1 MKRRL
6 IVKTWFVTGA
16 TRGLGHA
23 WIKAA
28 LERGDRVAATGREIN
43 RLDGLATRF
52 GKALL
57 PIRLD
62 ITDRD
67 PVFAA
72 LSQAKAEFGHLDVIV
87 ANAGYGLF
95 GTIEETNEREARAQ
109 FETNVFGTLWT
120 VQAAIPL
127 LRAQQGGHVMIT
139 TSVAGVITFPTA
151 GIYNATKWA
160 TEALGETLA
169 KETAE
174 FGIRVTLIE
183 PGSFATDWNGP
194 SASHTAHQPEYG
206 PLRERIAATYGNHTR
221 AEPGASA
228 KAVLAAADAET
239 PPLRLFLGPMGL
251 PAAKGAFASRLATWE
266 EWREISDAAGG

>member
-1 MKRRL
+1 M
-6 IVKTWFVTGA
+6 KTWFVTGA

-23 WIKAA
+23 WIEAM
-28 LERGDRVAATGREIN
+28 LERGDQVVATGREIE
-43 RLDGLATRF
+43 RLDGLAARF
-52 GKALL
+52 GESLL

-67 PVFAA
+67 AVFAA
-72 LSQAKAEFGHLDVIV
+72 LYQATERFGELDVVV

-95 GTIEETNEREARAQ
+95 GTIEETSEREARDQ

-127 LRAQQGGHVMIT
+127 LRARQGGHLMIT
-139 TSVAGVITFPTA
+139 TSLAGVITFPTA

-169 KETAE
+169 REVAD

-183 PGSFATDWNGP
+183 PGSFATDWNGS
-194 SASHTAHQPEYG
+194 SASHATHRPEYG
-206 PLRERIAATYGNHTR
+206 PLRERIAAAYGSHKR
-221 AEPGASA
+221 AEPRASA
-228 KAVLAAADAET
+228 KAILAAADAKA

-251 PAAKGAFASRLATWE
+251 PAARDAFATRLATWE
-266 EWREISDAAGG
+266 EWREISDAAAG